1 MMTEMPRID
10 DAPKPTA
17 VSLSDAKTISILRVD
32 NKALE
37 EGQDLLQ
44 AEIDLL
50 GEVLVDLRNDKRM
63 NERKIYA
70 MLKTQNIMI
79 LQAAQDNETIRI
91 LRKLLFAGSE
101 LINTMSFEEEE

>member
-1 MMTEMPRID
+1 MMTEMPHID
-10 DAPKPTA
+10 DALITTA

-37 EGQDLLQ
+37 EGQDMLQ

-79 LQAAQDNETIRI
+79 LQAHR
-91 LRKLLFAGSE
+91 
-101 LINTMSFEEEE
+101 TMRQSGF